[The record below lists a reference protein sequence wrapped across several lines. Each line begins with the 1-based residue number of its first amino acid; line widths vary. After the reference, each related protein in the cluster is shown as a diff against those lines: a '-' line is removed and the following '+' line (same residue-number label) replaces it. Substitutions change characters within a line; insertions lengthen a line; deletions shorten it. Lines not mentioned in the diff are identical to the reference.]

1 MRCGFA
7 SQCVGELFFCFKS
20 VLFFRFCGAVQ
31 LFKCAETTFA
41 PHCIALD
48 FIISLLSIKYVP
60 VAGVAQGFTNKRDV
74 QWQQVQTPSH
84 FYFKT
89 SNLL

>member
-1 MRCGFA
+1 MAQFNCSNAPKRR
-7 SQCVGELFFCFKS
+7 SP
-20 VLFFRFCGAVQ
+20 
-31 LFKCAETTFA
+31 